1 MEKKVTISMDYE
13 VYRILK
19 FVADKRKKLKNKYG
33 VRTLINELIDKFMEE
48 NKLKEKWRYQNN

>member
-48 NKLKEKWRYQNN
+48 NKLKEKFKFMMN